1 MNSKKIIYFLSGVII
16 TLLLFLGFNRVSK
29 IANPTVQHDYFILKN
44 QISHLNKMLVIEQD
58 FSSIQKNNISYEIL
72 GKEISNNQ
80 IITHTKTNA
89 QVFYD
94 LNKMKIEI
102 DSVQKKLIIVQLP
115 KAEIKI
121 TPSVEIQSMDDSF
134 FNRIDEK
141 QIKEVTQSAKENAIK
156 KVNQEALIKKS
167 QAQLRQN
174 LNQIFVLAKALN
186 YQIEDKTK
194 KIAPN
199 RF

>member
-1 MNSKKIIYFLSGVII
+1 MNSKKIIYFLLGVII
-16 TLLLFLGFNRVSK
+16 TLLLFLGFNRFSK
-29 IANPTVQHDYFILKN
+29 IAYPTVQHDYFILKN

-58 FSSIQKNNISYEIL
+58 FSSIQKNNVSYEIL

-94 LNKMKIEI
+94 LNKMEIEI
-102 DSVQKKLIIVQLP
+102 DSAEKKLIIVQLP

-134 FNRIDEK
+134 FNRINEK

-156 KVNQEALIKKS
+156 KVNQEALIQKS

-174 LNQIFVLAKALN
+174 LNQIFVLAKSLN

-194 KIAPN
+194 KIASN